1 MAYLRVKELLNK
13 RKLTFEDLKQ
23 YPELEDLPL
32 EQYADCPLKITKD
45 NAVVLRRAAKIL
57 KVNPLELLRTIDENY
72 HPGVADKL
80 PEDMTVG
87 EWVATRGVSVEE
99 AAMLSD
105 RHLISPGEVFC
116 DLFPDYPG
124 CKES

>member
-1 MAYLRVKELLNK
+1 MAYLRVEDLLGK
-13 RKLTFEDLKQ
+13 KKLTFEDLKQ

-32 EQYADCPLKITKD
+32 EQYGDRPLKITKET
-45 NAVVLRRAAKIL
+45 AVALRRAAEIL
-57 KVNPLELLRTIDENY
+57 EVNPLELLRTIDENY
-72 HPGVADKL
+72 HPGVVDKL
-80 PEDMTVG
+80 PEDMTLG

-99 AAMLSD
+99 AAMLTD
-105 RHLISPGEVFC
+105 RQLISPGEIFC